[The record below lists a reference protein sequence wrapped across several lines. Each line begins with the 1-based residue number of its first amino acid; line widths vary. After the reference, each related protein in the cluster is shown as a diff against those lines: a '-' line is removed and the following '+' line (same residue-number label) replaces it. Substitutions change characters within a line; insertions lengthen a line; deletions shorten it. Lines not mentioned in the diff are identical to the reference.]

1 MLKHFVLNLNPHAQ
15 FEWERC
21 ALLHPITAEQ
31 PDLAQLLAA
40 DLIRQTAGT
49 PKSGSYL
56 IAVNIE
62 VTVLEATASE
72 AVASP
77 VASPVAVSTVGEA
90 SASAEASRNGN
101 RPIVNS
107 VAPRRSIDRTPAF
120 AEVA

>member
-31 PDLAQLLAA
+31 PDLAKLLAA
-40 DLIRQTAGT
+40 DLTCQTAGT
-49 PKSGSYL
+49 QKSGSYL

-62 VTVLEATASE
+62 VTVLEATATE
-72 AVASP
+72 PIASP
-77 VASPVAVSTVGEA
+77 IPTPTD
-90 SASAEASRNGN
+90 
-101 RPIVNS
+101 RPIANT
-107 VAPRRSIDRTPAF
+107 VAPRLTRSIDRTF

>member
-40 DLIRQTAGT
+40 DLTRQTAGT

-62 VTVLEATASE
+62 VTVLEATATE
-72 AVASP
+72 TIAAP
-77 VASPVAVSTVGEA
+77 ISTPTD
-90 SASAEASRNGN
+90 
-101 RPIVNS
+101 RPIANT
-107 VAPRRSIDRTPAF
+107 VAPRLTRSIDRTL

>member
-21 ALLHPITAEQ
+21 ALIHPITAEQ

-40 DLIRQTAGT
+40 DLTHQIAGT

-62 VTVLEATASE
+62 VTVLEATAAE
-72 AVASP
+72 P
-77 VASPVAVSTVGEA
+77 VASPVVVPTVAEA
-90 SASAEASRNGN
+90 SALAEASQNGN

-107 VAPRRSIDRTPAF
+107 VAPRLTRSIDRTPAF